1 MALNATVGSPDANS
15 YVTVA
20 EAASYFANRTHSEA
34 WGEFD
39 GQSAALCTAS
49 QMLDWYVGWKGV
61 KTTSTQA
68 MQWPRTD
75 ATRGDGTEIADDEL
89 PPELKVA
96 VYELALSS
104 LEEDRTADNPLAGID
119 QVKAGTLM
127 VKASVGGV
135 DSTAEEAIPEK
146 VWKILSDLYVRGS
159 LSVVRLVRA

>member
-49 QMLDWYVGWKGV
+49 QMLDWYVKWKGYRS
-61 KTTSTQA
+61 TTTQS
-68 MQWPRTD
+68 MMWPRTEV
-75 ATRGDGTEIADDEL
+75 TRRDGTLVDDSII

-104 LEEDRTADNPLAGID
+104 LDADRTADDPLAGID

-127 VKASVGGV
+127 VKASVGGI
-135 DSTAEEAIPEK
+135 DSTAEDVIPEK
-146 VWKILSDLYVRGS
+146 IWKILSDLYSIGET
-159 LSVVRLVRA
+159 SVVRLMRA

>member
-49 QMLDWYVGWKGV
+49 QMLDWYIKWKGD
-61 KTTSTQA
+61 KTTTTQA
-68 MQWPRTD
+68 MQWPRTG
-75 ATRGDGTEIADDEL
+75 AIRGDGTEIADDEL

-96 VYELALSS
+96 VYELALVS
-104 LEEDRTADNPLAGID
+104 LDEDRTAINPLAGID

-135 DSTAEEAIPEK
+135 NSTEEDVIPEK
-146 VWKILSDLYVRGS
+146 VWNIVSDIYAQGS
-159 LSVVRLVRA
+159 LNVVRLMRA